1 MTNTNTSIVATQQ
14 QLPTTQPIR
23 SLIDSP
29 EAFAY
34 GQRLAQLLAASKC
47 TPQRWRNDVATCF
60 SIVSIALGLGERPE
74 TVAQQ
79 MTEVHGQCTFSAS
92 FVIAMIN
99 KTGKFTPLRFVYSGE
114 GDELACICAAKCKE
128 TDEQVESMPVSIKMA
143 KDAGWYGR
151 TNSHWPKYPRQML
164 AYRAATFFESLY
176 CPEAT
181 MGVSSS
187 EAVIDAQVEDITEAE
202 PDQPA
207 MPMLGVPLESPA
219 VDAQPAVAPPEAPP
233 VEAAGPVQQDPPAP
247 SKAPPAEAAGPAQQD
262 PPAAPKAP
270 QQKSKPT
277 HVSLSVPPRIKQAEP
292 ATVDEL
298 KAKIMAM
305 TDPEDLLATADMPSL
320 KPQYQTLIAKRL
332 DEINPQ
338 QSGGAQ

>member
-1 MTNTNTSIVATQQ
+1 MTNTNTPIVATQQ

-233 VEAAGPVQQDPPAP
+233 VEAAGPVQQDPPAA
-247 SKAPPAEAAGPAQQD
+247 S
-262 PPAAPKAP
+262 KAP

-292 ATVDEL
+292 ATVDPL
-298 KAKIMAM
+298 AAKIMAM

>member
-1 MTNTNTSIVATQQ
+1 MTNTNTPIVATQQ
-14 QLPTTQPIR
+14 QLPTTPPIR

-47 TPQRWRNDVATCF
+47 TPQRWRGDVATCF
-60 SIVSIALGLGERPE
+60 SIVSIALSLGERPE

-79 MTEVHGQCTFSAS
+79 MAEVHGQCTFSAS

-114 GDELACICAAKCKE
+114 GDELACICTAKCKE

-233 VEAAGPVQQDPPAP
+233 VEAAEPVQQDPPAA
-247 SKAPPAEAAGPAQQD
+247 SKP
-262 PPAAPKAP
+262 P

-277 HVSLSVPPRIKQAEP
+277 HGSLSVPPRIKQAEP

-305 TDPEDLLATADMPSL
+305 TDPEDLLATADMPGL
-320 KPQYQTLIAKRL
+320 KPEYQTLIAKRL